1 MFGSLF
7 NATTIPVLEQVVGFA
22 QDRHQV
28 LAGNVANIDTP
39 GYRTRD
45 LSPELFEASLRKAMR
60 KRDQNQQSAATSG
73 AGRSS
78 NPFAAVRDD
87 VKNMVR
93 HDESNVGYEAQIT
106 ELAKNQM
113 THNLAMSVLTNQ
125 FQLLGAAISERA

>member
-1 MFGSLF
+1 MFGNLF

-45 LSPELFEASLRKAMR
+45 LSPELFEASLRKALR
-60 KRDQNQQSAATSG
+60 KRDQDQQSVATEG
-73 AGRSS
+73 VQRTGD
-78 NPFAAVRDD
+78 PFSAVRED

-125 FQLLGAAISERA
+125 FQLLGAAISERV

>member
-1 MFGSLF
+1 MLSSLF

-45 LSPELFEASLRKAMR
+45 LSPELFEASLQRAMR
-60 KRDQNQQSAATSG
+60 KRDQGQQGASFGGAARSG
-73 AGRSS
+73 D
-78 NPFAAVRDD
+78 PFAAVRDD

>member
-1 MFGSLF
+1 MFGNLF

-22 QDRHQV
+22 QHRHQV

-60 KRDQNQQSAATSG
+60 KRDQNQQSAATAS

>member
-1 MFGSLF
+1 MLASLF
-7 NATTIPVLEQVVGFA
+7 NSTTIPVLEQVVGFA

-45 LSPELFEASLRKAMR
+45 LSPEMFEASLRQAIR
-60 KRDQNQQSAATSG
+60 ARDQNQQSAATVGS
-73 AGRSS
+73 ARAT

>member
-1 MFGSLF
+1 MFGNLF

-73 AGRSS
+73 AVRSS
-78 NPFAAVRDD
+78 NPFSAVRDD

>member
-1 MFGSLF
+1 MLSGLF
-7 NATTIPVLEQVVGFA
+7 NATTIPVLEQVTGFA

-45 LSPELFEASLRKAMR
+45 LSPELFEASLRKALR
-60 KRDQNQQSAATSG
+60 KRDQGPRNETLGVRPSVD
-73 AGRSS
+73 
-78 NPFAAVRDD
+78 PFAAVRDD

-93 HDESNVGYEAQIT
+93 HDESNVGFEAQVA

-113 THNLAMSVLTNQ
+113 THDLAMSVMVNQ